1 MCLLSLM
8 EAKKVKKLLRIVLS
22 HYQYPTQI
30 VTNLSFNTLEMI
42 GLFALMVYLEN
53 AKRFGVGLNTIQILT
68 LQYSI

>member
-1 MCLLSLM
+1 MYLLSLM
-8 EAKKVKKLLRIVLS
+8 ESKKVKKLLRIVLS

-53 AKRFGVGLNTIQILT
+53 AKRLGVGLNTV
-68 LQYSI
+68 